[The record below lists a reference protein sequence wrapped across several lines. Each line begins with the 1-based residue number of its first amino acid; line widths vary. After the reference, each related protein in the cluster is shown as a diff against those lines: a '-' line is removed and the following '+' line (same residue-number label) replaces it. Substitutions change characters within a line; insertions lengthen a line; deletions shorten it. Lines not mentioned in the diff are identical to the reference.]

1 MSKPK
6 PAGAARNK
14 PTTTTRI
21 SQIIKKTRHQFVY
34 QQNTQQ
40 RQMSKWMLVA
50 ILQSLFWLFGL
61 PIICRKYIWDDIF
74 NSAIIQRNSNTSNSN
89 SNSNS
94 VVNGI
99 AIADFL
105 LSFST
110 PVLFFISYNLIMIP
124 IYIGRYSFF

>member
-1 MSKPK
+1 MTIMSKPK

-74 NSAIIQRNSNTSNSN
+74 NSAIIQRYSNTSNL
-89 SNSNS
+89 
-94 VVNGI
+94 VI
-99 AIADFL
+99 KYLF
-105 LSFST
+105 
-110 PVLFFISYNLIMIP
+110 VLVRRRHEIIRV
-124 IYIGRYSFF
+124 GT